1 MAQNYYEGMFLVD
14 SGKFANDSD
23 GVMTH
28 VRELLSKTGASIR
41 EDRVWMDGKLA
52 YPIDGRRRGVHFLVY
67 FQGDGNANT
76 EIARQ
81 VRLSD
86 LVLRHIVIRHP
97 EIMWDRLVAAIS
109 GGTEETTTTEET
121 TKTTTAPAEAETA
134 EVETAEAETAEEET
148 AEEADETDAAE
159 DAGDET
165 AAAEETGDDASD
177 ESGAEG
183 DAETDGGEAEKAE
196 TSETA

>member
-1 MAQNYYEGMFLVD
+1 MAQNYYAGKFLVD
-14 SGKFANDSD
+14 SGKFANDSA

-28 VRELLSKTGASIR
+28 VRELLSKTGASNR

-109 GGTEETTTTEET
+109 GGIEETTPTEET
-121 TKTTTAPAEAETA
+121 TTTAPAEAETA
-134 EVETAEAETAEEET
+134 EAETAEAET

-159 DAGDET
+159 DTGDET
-165 AAAEETGDDASD
+165 AAAEETGDEASD

>member
-109 GGTEETTTTEET
+109 GGIEETTTTEDP
-121 TKTTTAPAEAETA
+121 TTTAPAEAEP
-134 EVETAEAETAEEET
+134 
-148 AEEADETDAAE
+148 AA
-159 DAGDET
+159 AAT
-165 AAAEETGDDASD
+165 AANTASD
-177 ESGAEG
+177 PFTGNPSSAN
-183 DAETDGGEAEKAE
+183 
-196 TSETA
+196 TSTVIVGVSVARTMPKDRTVRS

>member
-109 GGTEETTTTEET
+109 GGIEETTTTEEP
-121 TKTTTAPAEAETA
+121 TTTAPAEAETA
-134 EVETAEAETAEEET
+134 EAETAEAETAEAET
-148 AEEADETDAAE
+148 AEEADETDATE

-165 AAAEETGDDASD
+165 AAAEETGDEASD
-177 ESGAEG
+177 ESGADG
-183 DAETDGGEAEKAE
+183 DAETDDGEAD

>member
-1 MAQNYYEGMFLVD
+1 MFLVD
-14 SGKFANDSD
+14 SGKFANDPD

-28 VRELLSKTGASIR
+28 VRELLTKTGATIR
-41 EDRVWMDGKLA
+41 SDRVWLDGKLA

-76 EIARQ
+76 EISRQ

-109 GGTEETTTTEET
+109 TG
-121 TKTTTAPAEAETA
+121 
-134 EVETAEAETAEEET
+134 EET
-148 AEEADETDAAE
+148 AEE
-159 DAGDET
+159 T
-165 AAAEETGDDASD
+165 A
-177 ESGAEG
+177 
-183 DAETDGGEAEKAE
+183 
-196 TSETA
+196 

>member
-1 MAQNYYEGMFLVD
+1 MAQNHYEGMFLVD
-14 SGKFANDSD
+14 SGKFANDPD

-28 VRELLSKTGASIR
+28 VRELLTKTGATIR
-41 EDRVWMDGKLA
+41 SDRVWLDGKLA

-76 EIARQ
+76 EISRQ

-109 GGTEETTTTEET
+109 TGEETVEATEEAVSYTHLTLPTT
-121 TKTTTAPAEAETA
+121 PY
-134 EVETAEAETAEEET
+134 V
-148 AEEADETDAAE
+148 
-159 DAGDET
+159 
-165 AAAEETGDDASD
+165 
-177 ESGAEG
+177 
-183 DAETDGGEAEKAE
+183 
-196 TSETA
+196 

>member
-1 MAQNYYEGMFLVD
+1 MAQNHYEGMFLVD
-14 SGKFANDSD
+14 SGKFANDPD

-28 VRELLSKTGASIR
+28 VRELLTKTGATIR
-41 EDRVWMDGKLA
+41 SDRVWLDGKLA

-76 EIARQ
+76 EISRQ

-109 GGTEETTTTEET
+109 TG
-121 TKTTTAPAEAETA
+121 
-134 EVETAEAETAEEET
+134 EET
-148 AEEADETDAAE
+148 AEET
-159 DAGDET
+159 
-165 AAAEETGDDASD
+165 
-177 ESGAEG
+177 AEG
-183 DAETDGGEAEKAE
+183 DESLAEAAEA
-196 TSETA
+196 SETA

>member
-23 GVMTH
+23 GVMNH
-28 VRELLSKTGASIR
+28 VRELLSKTGAAIR

-109 GGTEETTTTEET
+109 GGIEDSAT
-121 TKTTTAPAEAETA
+121 TKTTTTET
-134 EVETAEAETAEEET
+134 T
-148 AEEADETDAAE
+148 
-159 DAGDET
+159 
-165 AAAEETGDDASD
+165 
-177 ESGAEG
+177 
-183 DAETDGGEAEKAE
+183 
-196 TSETA
+196 

>member
-1 MAQNYYEGMFLVD
+1 MAQNHYEGMFLVD
-14 SGKFANDSD
+14 SGKFANDPD

-28 VRELLSKTGASIR
+28 VRELLTKTGATIR
-41 EDRVWMDGKLA
+41 SDRVWLDGKLA

-76 EIARQ
+76 EISRQ

-109 GGTEETTTTEET
+109 TG
-121 TKTTTAPAEAETA
+121 
-134 EVETAEAETAEEET
+134 EET
-148 AEEADETDAAE
+148 AEGDESPAEAAE
-159 DAGDET
+159 A
-165 AAAEETGDDASD
+165 
-177 ESGAEG
+177 
-183 DAETDGGEAEKAE
+183 
-196 TSETA
+196 SETA

>member
-134 EVETAEAETAEEET
+134 EEET

>member
-109 GGTEETTTTEET
+109 GGTVSYTHLTLP
-121 TKTTTAPAEAETA
+121 TKA
-134 EVETAEAETAEEET
+134 
-148 AEEADETDAAE
+148 
-159 DAGDET
+159 
-165 AAAEETGDDASD
+165 
-177 ESGAEG
+177 
-183 DAETDGGEAEKAE
+183 
-196 TSETA
+196 